1 VKRIARICYT
11 DDEIETIECKRVS
24 YENPTVALIELKD
37 DTLVI
42 VPYCNVYRIEV
53 RREEE

>member
-1 VKRIARICYT
+1 MKRIARICYT

-24 YENPTVALIELKD
+24 YENPTVALLELKD

-42 VPYCNVYRIEV
+42 VPYRNVYKIEV